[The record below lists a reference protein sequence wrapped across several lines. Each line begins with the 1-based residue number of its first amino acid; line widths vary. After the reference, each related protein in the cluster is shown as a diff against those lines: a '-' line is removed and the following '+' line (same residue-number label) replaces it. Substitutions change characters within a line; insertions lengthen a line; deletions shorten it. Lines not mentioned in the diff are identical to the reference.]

1 MSDVNFEIAGSG
13 AADTSS
19 RLAPQTYTAKLASRV
34 FEGLKHDRG
43 LYGFIALYFLAGYGF
58 LAYHGQVSKSHFLIY
73 YSVLFPLFIAFLT
86 PFFAL
91 FTAYII
97 QRRTPSR
104 QKLAFRS
111 VTSSGNVSR
120 YIIGLMFLT
129 AYCLFIG
136 MFTSVKTSLSVIY
149 GFQHD
154 VFQADMDKAIFMG
167 VDAWK
172 ILFEPIHSLWTQP
185 VIEFNYNAL
194 WHLHTYLVL
203 FMVAT
208 AYQSRGLRTRYLLS
222 FMLVWIIV
230 GNIFAGMFISAG
242 PAFYGFVTG
251 DETRFGAQ
259 LQTLATYAGSS
270 AVSFQDYLWT
280 SYVNE
285 LPGFGTG
292 ISAFPSVHVSVCV
305 LNTLFAFEVS
315 RRLGLLS
322 LAYTLIIQTSSVYLA
337 WHYFVDGLFGA
348 LIVAAIYYGI
358 RFVIRDQKDNG
369 RAKA

>member
-1 MSDVNFEIAGSG
+1 MSDANLEIASST
-13 AADTSS
+13 AANSS
-19 RLAPQTYTAKLASRV
+19 PGLLQRTYTQKLASGV
-34 FEGLKHDRG
+34 FEGLRHDRG
-43 LYGFIALYFLAGYGF
+43 LYGFIALYFVSGYGF
-58 LAYHGQVSKSHFLIY
+58 LAYHDQVSKSHFLIY
-73 YSVLFPLFIAFLT
+73 YSVLFPLFIGFLT

-91 FTAYII
+91 LTAYCI
-97 QRRTPSR
+97 QRRAPLR
-104 QKLAFRS
+104 QKLALRS
-111 VTSSGNVSR
+111 VTSSKNISR
-120 YIIGLMFLT
+120 YLIGLMFLT

-154 VFQADMDKAIFMG
+154 IFQADVDKAIFMD

-185 VIEFNYNAL
+185 IIEFNYNAL

-208 AYQSRGLRTRYLLS
+208 AHQTRGLRTRYLLS
-222 FMLVWIIV
+222 FMLVWVIV
-230 GNIFAGMFISAG
+230 GNIFAGIFISAG

-251 DETRFGAQ
+251 DEARFGEQ
-259 LQTLATYAGSS
+259 LQMLATYAGSS

-280 SYVNE
+280 SYVNA

-292 ISAFPSVHVSVCV
+292 ISAFPSVHVSVCA

-315 RRLGLLS
+315 RRLGYIS
-322 LAYTLIIQTSSVYLA
+322 LAYTLIIQVSSVYLA
-337 WHYFVDGLFGA
+337 WHYFIDGLFGA
-348 LIVAAIYYGI
+348 AIVAAIYWAT
-358 RFVIRDQKDNG
+358 RFVIKSEKQDRT
-369 RAKA
+369 AKS